1 MAGHRL
7 TPSLISLHLS
17 SAPAEN
23 EDNNPLPPQA
33 SQTAAGTLHRP
44 APLSMGTFPMRPD
57 HRL

>member
-23 EDNNPLPPQA
+23 EDNNPLP
-33 SQTAAGTLHRP
+33 R
-44 APLSMGTFPMRPD
+44 
-57 HRL
+57 RLPRQQLERCIVRLP